1 MIQPMREQD
10 HEAFQKLMD
19 RAAIVTVLQN
29 GRDFDD
35 LKTALFLA
43 LQEYTLDE
51 VTRAVAEHCRASR
64 FFPMLADI
72 VIRIEGSV
80 EDRAALAWSLV
91 RKTIRRYGT
100 GRNLR
105 FPHPAIH
112 YALDKMGGWWS
123 LNRLL
128 DSDNEQW
135 KFREFARFY
144 RLGEKYASWNG
155 EYGKEK
161 VLPYLPSEY
170 GRRGKELPI
179 YDAETGELVDRE
191 FLALGAQKPRECA
204 IIQLDGLRTRF
215 LTA

>member
-1 MIQPMREQD
+1 MREQD
-10 HEAFQKLMD
+10 HENFQKLMD

-43 LQEYTLDE
+43 LQEYTLE
-51 VTRAVAEHCRASR
+51 QVTRAVAEHCRASR

-72 VIRIEGSV
+72 VTRIEGNV

-91 RKTIRRYGT
+91 RKTIRRYST
-100 GRNLR
+100 GFNIR
-105 FPHPAIH
+105 FPNPATH

-128 DSDNEQW
+128 DSDNEPW

-155 EYGKEK
+155 EQGKEK
-161 VLPYLPSEY
+161 VLPYLPSEHAAV
-170 GRRGKELPI
+170 RRELPVKI
-179 YDAETGELVDRE
+179 YDAETGKLIDNN
-191 FLALGAQKPRECA
+191 FLALETHKTRECA
-204 IIQLDGLRTRF
+204 IIPLDSMRTRF